1 MRAEIIACWLLLIV
15 GCGGVAAGLYS
26 INNENFGVT
35 NVCNEQFYPELCGK
49 AKSESDRS
57 RSDIEVLRREQFS

>member
-26 INNENFGVT
+26 IKNENFGVP
-35 NVCNEQFYPELCGK
+35 NICNEQLYPELCGN
-49 AKSESDRS
+49 AKSESK
-57 RSDIEVLRREQFS
+57 